1 MSMKKMRRSAMML
14 LSLCSVASV
23 GFAEVKPPVEY
34 PEGKVMPGGRE
45 PKTFTVE
52 EMFVYK
58 ALPQYSQPAWMD
70 KLVQDGKL
78 PPVAERL
85 PKEPQVQLTGGMSDG
100 IGTYGGIWRDFS
112 AAPTEGWNLAA
123 GQTQG
128 WFGINSIYEEPLL
141 ISGPTFLRK
150 DAIEPLPNL
159 AKSWEWQE
167 DGKVMIMRLIEGA
180 KWSDGDP
187 FDTDDVMFTWN
198 DIIHDSNV
206 RAWSRA
212 STWQIDGQP
221 VTLEALDAY
230 TLKWTFP
237 KPYPIQLMFSMTEL
251 SFYVAPSHWL
261 KPKHPKYNKEMD
273 YVSFENCMPPTA
285 LPVPTLGPWVA
296 VSYKTDEFM
305 LMRRNPYYWKV
316 DEEGRQLPYLDEVTF
331 QKGTSGVGRSM
342 GTMAG
347 ALDHDNVENPEVF
360 VEVMK
365 KAQAPD
371 ASFQLEWGP
380 ELLAFDLELNLSA
393 NLGVKDDA
401 EKAIRGLFRDL
412 RFRQA
417 LSYAIDR
424 DGVAQSL
431 IRGPFL
437 RAFAGGLYPGT
448 PYFDRKSVVFYP
460 YDPASAK
467 ALLAEI
473 GFADTDNNGILNW
486 TDGALKGKDVV
497 IQLTAH
503 EDQAACAMI
512 AETLLPMFREVG
524 IQVNYR
530 PVTSAIGDQNVNEG
544 AWQMRVYRPGQEF
557 AVPFARWNQIA
568 PIMSMNPLWHR
579 AGAQPRELLPF
590 ENDLIQLATQFSE
603 EKDFAKQ
610 KELMFQY
617 NKIAT
622 ENCYNI
628 GLVIGRYGLSLA
640 KRFKNI
646 PIGTPSF
653 MYQWDWDNWRAEQVW
668 ITPEDQAK
676 YPETAPQTIPLPT
689 DYKKP

>member
-1 MSMKKMRRSAMML
+1 MRMKKMACSML
-14 LSLCSVASV
+14 TTLFLASMAAV
-23 GFAEVKPPVEY
+23 GFAEVQPPVEY

-45 PKTFTVE
+45 AKLFNVE

-70 KLVQDGKL
+70 QLVKDGKI

-85 PKEPQVQLTGGMSDG
+85 PKEPQVQMTGGMSDG
-100 IGTYGGIWRDFS
+100 VGVYGGIWRDF
-112 AAPTEGWNLAA
+112 AGAPTEGWNLAA

-150 DAIEPLPNL
+150 DKVEPLPNL

-167 DGKVMIMRLIEGA
+167 DGKVLIMKLIEGA

-187 FDTDDVMFTWN
+187 FDTEDVMFTWN

-212 STWQIDGQP
+212 STWEIDGQP

-237 KPYPIQLMFSMTEL
+237 QAYPIQMLFNMTEL

-261 KPKHPKYNKEMD
+261 KDKHPKYNKETD

-305 LMRRNPYYWKV
+305 VMRRNPYYWKV
-316 DEEGRQLPYLDEVTF
+316 DEEGKQLPYLDEVTF

-347 ALDHDNVENPEVF
+347 SLDHDNVENPQIF
-360 VEVMK
+360 VEMAK
-365 KAQAPD
+365 KA
-371 ASFQLEWGP
+371 ASAENSFYLEWGP

-393 NLGVKDDA
+393 SLGVQNDND
-401 EKAIRGLFRDL
+401 KAMRGLFRDL
-412 RFRQA
+412 NFRKA
-417 LSYAIDR
+417 LNYAIDR
-424 DGVAQSL
+424 EGIGQALV
-431 IRGPFL
+431 RGPFM
-437 RAFAGGLYPGT
+437 RAFPGGLYPGC
-448 PYFDRKSVVFYP
+448 PYFDRKSVVYYP
-460 YDPASAK
+460 YNVDSAK
-467 ALLAEI
+467 ALLAEM
-473 GFADTDNNGILNW
+473 GFKDTDNNGILNW
-486 TDGALKGKDVV
+486 ADGVLKGQDLI
-497 IQLTAH
+497 IQMTAH
-503 EDQAACAMI
+503 EDQAAAVLI
-512 AETLLPMFREVG
+512 AETLVSMLREVG
-524 IQVNYR
+524 IQVNFR
-530 PVTSAIGDQNVNEG
+530 PITSSVGDQNINDGKWET
-544 AWQMRVYRPGQEF
+544 RVFRPGQEY
-557 AVPFARWNQIA
+557 AVPFARWMQIA
-568 PIMSMNPLWHR
+568 PIQATRPDWHR
-579 AGAQPRELLPF
+579 AGNEPRELLPF
-590 ENDLIQLATQFSE
+590 ENDLIKLATQFSQ
-603 EKDFAKQ
+603 EKDFEKQ
-610 KELMFQY
+610 KALMFEY
-617 NKIAT
+617 NKIFT

-628 GLVIGRYGLSLA
+628 GLTVGRYGLALG

-668 ITPEDQAK
+668 VTPEDQAK
-676 YPETAPQTIPLPT
+676 YPETAPQTAPVPA